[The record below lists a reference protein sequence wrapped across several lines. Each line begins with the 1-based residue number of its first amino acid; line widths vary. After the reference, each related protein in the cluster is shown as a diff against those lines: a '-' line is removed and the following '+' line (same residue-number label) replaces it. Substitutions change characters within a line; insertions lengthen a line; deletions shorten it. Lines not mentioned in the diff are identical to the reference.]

1 MAKRRP
7 SGDGMVRKREDGR
20 WEGRIVVGHKN
31 SGEPIYKYV
40 LAKTQAELVQKL
52 HDKIEMYRD
61 ADLSEDYNMT
71 LGEWLDK
78 WLKEY
83 VILALR
89 PNTVYGYER
98 IVKNQIKPYLGERP
112 LSSLTTNEIQ
122 KFYNT
127 IKKQG
132 RVHSDRIHGTELADS
147 MVRKTHMLLHEALEM
162 AVQQR
167 LLVCNPTNGTT
178 IPKNNYKEKQILND
192 EQLNRFMEV
201 IKSDEKWYDFFYT
214 EITTGLR
221 KGEICGLRWED
232 FDESSGRLKIKRS
245 VGRLKNGVLPIGNTK
260 TETGAREIIL
270 PPSTIELLKT
280 RKENAVGDWI
290 FPNFY
295 HPENPINPQ
304 SAYTHLKV
312 LLKQAELPLIRFHDL
327 RHTFAT
333 HAIAGGVDAK
343 TLSGILGHTNAS
355 FTLDTYT
362 HVTTDMQKSA
372 AKIVGNFMDEIIG
385 GVDNG

>member
-1 MAKRRP
+1 
-7 SGDGMVRKREDGR
+7 
-20 WEGRIVVGHKN
+20 
-31 SGEPIYKYV
+31 
-40 LAKTQAELVQKL
+40 
-52 HDKIEMYRD
+52 
-61 ADLSEDYNMT
+61 
-71 LGEWLDK
+71 
-78 WLKEY
+78 
-83 VILALR
+83 
-89 PNTVYGYER
+89 
-98 IVKNQIKPYLGERP
+98 
-112 LSSLTTNEIQ
+112 
-122 KFYNT
+122 
-127 IKKQG
+127 
-132 RVHSDRIHGTELADS
+132 
-147 MVRKTHMLLHEALEM
+147 
-162 AVQQR
+162 

-232 FDESSGRLKIKRS
+232 FDESSGKLKIKRS
-245 VGRLKNGVLPIGNTK
+245 IGRLKNGVLPIGNTK

-270 PPSTIELLKT
+270 PPSTIELLNT

-312 LLKQAELPLIRFHDL
+312 LLKQADLPLIRFHDL

-362 HVTTDMQKSA
+362 HITTDMQKSA